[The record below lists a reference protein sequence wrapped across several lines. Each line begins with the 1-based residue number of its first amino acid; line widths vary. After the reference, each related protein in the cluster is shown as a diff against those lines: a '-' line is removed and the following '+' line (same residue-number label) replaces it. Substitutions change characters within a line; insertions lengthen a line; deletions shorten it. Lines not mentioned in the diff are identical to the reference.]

1 MTTEGALDSGFLA
14 SYGHEGKL
22 VGALTVGQS
31 DELEALV
38 RELIAERAP
47 MDALARE
54 LVSGRSE

>member
-1 MTTEGALDSGFLA
+1 LTTEGALDSGFLA

-31 DELEALV
+31 VELEALV

>member
-1 MTTEGALDSGFLA
+1 LTAEGALDPRFLA

-31 DELEALV
+31 DELETLV
-38 RELIAERAP
+38 KDLIAERAP

-54 LVSGRSE
+54 LVSGRPE